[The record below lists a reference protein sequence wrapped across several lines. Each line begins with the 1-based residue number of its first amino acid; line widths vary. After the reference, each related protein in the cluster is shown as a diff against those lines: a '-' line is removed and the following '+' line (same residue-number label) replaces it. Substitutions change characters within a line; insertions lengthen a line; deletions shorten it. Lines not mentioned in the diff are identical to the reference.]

1 MRYYAAIM
9 CVTLLERESR
19 GKLAQKDGRAGGALP
34 CLLAI
39 MLPEAWEHWV
49 GWSGLGWAGHGSE
62 DTTTQRQRCL

>member
-9 CVTLLERESR
+9 CVTLLEREAGAEGR
-19 GKLAQKDGRAGGALP
+19 TGGRAFP

-49 GWSGLGWAGHGSE
+49 GWPESGLGMA
-62 DTTTQRQRCL
+62 TKTQRHNDIVVCSVK